1 MRYLLLIAIS
11 LALAACQNMQQ
22 GESDFYTWVDET
34 GQIRTIKK
42 PTKDLVSAADAEVIS
57 SSSTTETQAPVDF
70 DPSQFTPSEEI
81 DKKINH
87 ERLYAWQEADGTQ
100 IVREESRPE
109 QAPEQTTEAVHGIQ
123 SKSFR
128 IFREGKQVLFEDV
141 NGVSIDLSRYYQ
153 FNTKAETDYALIEL
167 ISPIKRIA
175 VKSFIKNDT
184 VAMPQII
191 PLTRQFEQR
200 FSFDNPF
207 TNREVESWYGYGY
220 VHGLLNIPEQT
231 QYLLLLPN
239 PQYGVIETQDKLIKK
254 SNLGSLVF
262 ESLN

>member
-1 MRYLLLIAIS
+1 MRYLLMFAIFLS
-11 LALAACQNMQQ
+11 LAACQNMQQ

-42 PTKDLVSAADAEVIS
+42 PTKDLVSAADSDVIS
-57 SSSTTETQAPVDF
+57 SSTVSEIQAPFDF
-70 DPSQFTPSEEI
+70 DPSRFTPSEEI
-81 DKKINH
+81 DKKLNND
-87 ERLYAWQEADGTQ
+87 RLYAWQQADGTQ

-109 QAPEQTTEAVHGIQ
+109 QTPEQTTEAAHSIQ

-128 IFREGKQVLFEDV
+128 IFREGKQVIFEDI

-153 FNTKAETDYALIEL
+153 FNTQAETDYALIEL
-167 ISPIKRIA
+167 IKPIERVA

-184 VAMPQII
+184 VAMPRII

-207 TNREVESWYGYGY
+207 TDREVESWYGYGY
-220 VHGLLNIPEQT
+220 VHGVLDIPEQT

-239 PQYGVIETQDKLIKK
+239 PQHGVIEAQDKLIKK